1 MNMVLTSSG
10 SDSASDSASYLFA
23 LSYNAFILLGSII
36 TSTIYR
42 FGHLMVPLS
51 LLIVIA
57 LGLKIRLLLFVI
69 AFPLLLICCS
79 TAPIS

>member
-10 SDSASDSASYLFA
+10 SGSATNSASYLFA

-42 FGHLMVPLS
+42 FGHLLVPLS

-57 LGLKIRLLLFVI
+57 LGLKISRYCFYLLSLFRY
-69 AFPLLLICCS
+69 C
-79 TAPIS
+79 